1 MTHTEVTLV
10 AMTHTEV
17 TLGMT
22 NWYIESV
29 PLKDV
34 SPDLSLDS
42 LG

>member
-22 NWYIESV
+22 NWYNEAV
-29 PLKDV
+29 DLKDV